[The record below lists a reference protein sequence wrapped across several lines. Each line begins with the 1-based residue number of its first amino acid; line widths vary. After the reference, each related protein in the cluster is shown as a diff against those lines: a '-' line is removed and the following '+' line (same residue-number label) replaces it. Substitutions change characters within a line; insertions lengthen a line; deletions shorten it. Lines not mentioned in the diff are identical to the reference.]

1 MERIYLYCER
11 TGPELWSEPVNA
23 LTNLAFLLGAWI
35 MWRGSRGPVRL
46 LAAQLALIGLA
57 SGVFHLTAFGWA
69 GALDALTIVAFAL
82 TYLYLANRH
91 FLGLPPWASALG
103 AALYI
108 PLTLLLTPLF
118 ARLPWIAI
126 SAEYWTLPVLF
137 AGYGL
142 WLLRRLPGV
151 GAGLL
156 GAGALLSV
164 SILARSADRLL
175 CPFWELGTHFGW
187 HLLNALL
194 LTGLIALMRRH
205 LAGSGTGR

>member
-11 TGPELWSEPVNA
+11 TGPELWAEPVNS
-23 LTNLAFLLGAWI
+23 LTNLAFLLGAWLV
-35 MWRGSRGPVRL
+35 WGRGPTRI
-46 LAAQLALIGLA
+46 LAAELAVIGLA
-57 SGVFHLTAFGWA
+57 SGLFHLTAFAWA
-69 GALDALTIVAFAL
+69 GALDALGIVAFAL

-91 FLGLPPWASALG
+91 FLGLSPLLSALG

-108 PLTLLLTPLF
+108 PLTFLLTPLF
-118 ARLPWIAI
+118 GRLPWFAL

-142 WLLRRLPGV
+142 WLLRRLPRV
-151 GAGLL
+151 GIGLL
-156 GAGALLSV
+156 VAGALLSV
-164 SILARSADRLL
+164 SILVRSADRLL